1 MDQNLA
7 KILEILAK
15 KQSAII
21 KVEALGAFAVT
32 VEGRKLN
39 SKDWGRDKSIQ
50 LFQFLMLN
58 RSRKSLLKEQIVD
71 QLWADDMDDQGF
83 KVALHGINKA
93 LEPQRLS
100 HADTKFVQRNGH
112 CYQLDLK
119 DIFIDSHAFEA
130 LVTIANQQ
138 ISENKTIAIQAFRK
152 AIELHKGAFLPERIY
167 EDWSSEERER
177 LILLFLG
184 ATVGLAELILDANPA
199 ESIQL
204 CQEAL
209 LMDIACEDAYRI
221 QMKAYLIKGNRP
233 LAIKTYQV
241 CEKVLKDEFAIKP
254 LPETRKV
261 YEGILAV

>member
-7 KILEILAK
+7 KIAEILAK
-15 KQSAII
+15 KQSAIV
-21 KVEALGAFAVT
+21 KVEALGAFVVE

-50 LFQFLMLN
+50 LFQFLILN

-71 QLWADDMDDQGF
+71 QLWEDDMDDQGF

-93 LEPQRLS
+93 LEPKRIS
-100 HADTKFVQRNGH
+100 HTDTKFVQRNGH
-112 CYQLDLK
+112 SYQLVLAN
-119 DIFIDSHAFEA
+119 IFIDSHAFEA

-138 ISENKTIAIQAFRK
+138 ISENKVIAKVAFRK

-167 EDWSSEERER
+167 EDWTSDERER
-177 LILLFLG
+177 LTLLYLG
-184 ATVGLAELILDANPA
+184 ATVSLAELIIDENPA

-209 LMDIACEDAYRI
+209 LADITCEDAYRV
-221 QMKAYLIKGNRP
+221 QMQAYLKKGNRP
-233 LAIKTYQV
+233 MAIKTYQV
-241 CEKVLKDEFAIKP
+241 CEKVLQDEFAIKP
-254 LPETRKV
+254 LPETRQV
-261 YEGILAV
+261 YQSILAV